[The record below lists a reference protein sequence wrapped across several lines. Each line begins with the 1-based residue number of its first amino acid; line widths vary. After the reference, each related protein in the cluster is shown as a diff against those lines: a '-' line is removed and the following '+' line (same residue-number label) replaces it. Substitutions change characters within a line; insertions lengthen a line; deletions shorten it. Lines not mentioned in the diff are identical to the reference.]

1 MKILKTTGDAFV
13 NSRADG
19 SGEVKLLPEH
29 EEDLWHAFNLVV
41 VGDAVAAST
50 FRKVQRET
58 STGSTTSDRVKLTLQ
73 IEVCTVDFDPEA
85 GELRLSGSVMG
96 DSRGEVR
103 GWRLSTHRPQP
114 TLASHA
120 E

>member
-73 IEVCTVDFDPEA
+73 IEVRTVDFDPEA

-103 GWRLSTHRPQP
+103 GWRLPTHRPQP